1 MVTVSMAIAPTV
13 KERISEERALC
24 IHSRD
29 PSVLFFAVR
38 TCMNAAEAPIYHPAI
53 STQIDEI
60 DGASC
65 ARRARRPPPKPHA
78 SDTRKDLVWTVRLS
92 RLSLDSTIPRT
103 LVHAGPLSRIMF
115 LYDRRRQARS
125 STSPS
130 ASPALYSHLLLRTSK
145 LAEQIERV

>member
-38 TCMNAAEAPIYHPAI
+38 TSMNARGADLPTAI

-65 ARRARRPPPKPHA
+65 APRARRPPPKPHA
-78 SDTRKDLVWTVRLS
+78 SDTRKGLVWTVRLS

-115 LYDRRRQARS
+115 LMRRQARS

>member
-1 MVTVSMAIAPTV
+1 
-13 KERISEERALC
+13 
-24 IHSRD
+24 
-29 PSVLFFAVR
+29 
-38 TCMNAAEAPIYHPAI
+38 MNAAEGPIYHPAI

-65 ARRARRPPPKPHA
+65 APRARRPPPKPHA
-78 SDTRKDLVWTVRLS
+78 SDTRKGLVWTVRLS

-115 LYDRRRQARS
+115 LMRRQARS